1 MRRKKIR
8 ICTDALRFR
17 MLHVMPCARSRG
29 ESSDQKGNKIIILS
43 IETINLNNIEVCFLQ
58 ICPISFQHELSRMRT
73 KIRIIFIEEIYSIE
87 CVSNY
92 DYIVYVE
99 LCCRFMYLWLEKF
112 GNK

>member
-1 MRRKKIR
+1 
-8 ICTDALRFR
+8 
-17 MLHVMPCARSRG
+17 
-29 ESSDQKGNKIIILS
+29 
-43 IETINLNNIEVCFLQ
+43 
-58 ICPISFQHELSRMRT
+58 MRT

-99 LCCRFMYLWLEKF
+99 LCCRFMYLCLEKF